1 MKELEKT
8 KRISI
13 AAVLTIL
20 VVLVGI
26 LSFKRPKNMYVV
38 DTKKALTEL
47 TADTYIIAQKDV
59 TEGTELIDIRNQ
71 YEYEKGHLEGAINIP
86 VTDLL
91 TDESINVFKTKDNI
105 VLYGNTPN
113 DAVTPLILLRQLGY
127 NNVKVLAVK
136 NSYDHNKLI
145 TEPATIETAVAD
157 VKGFIDNSVKKAE
170 EANAKPVIKEVKPA
184 PVKQVVPVKKKKKL
198 PVEGGC

>member
-127 NNVKVLAVK
+127 SNVKVLAVK

-157 VKGFIDNSVKKAE
+157 IKGFIDNSVKKAE

>member
-127 NNVKVLAVK
+127 SNVKVLAVK

>member
-26 LSFKRPKNMYVV
+26 LSFKRPKNMYAV

-86 VTDLL
+86 VADLL
-91 TDESINVFKTKDNI
+91 TDESINVFKSKENI

-127 NNVKVLAVK
+127 SNVKVLAVK

-145 TEPATIETAVAD
+145 TEPATIETSVAD
-157 VKGFIDNSVKKAE
+157 IKGFIENSVKKAE